1 MTRSVK
7 MKKKNSLEQ
16 PLHMTTNTLGDQ
28 RPMNGL
34 DYSLH
39 DRLMAGTSAP
49 TILQ

>member
-1 MTRSVK
+1 MGK
-7 MKKKNSLEQ
+7 ENSLKQ
-16 PLHMTTNTLGDQ
+16 PLRMTTHTLGSP

-39 DRLMAGTSAP
+39 DRLMVGTSAQ